1 MGDESQQGRLSDGSE
16 SNYLDGAR
24 LRFAERGTSLQLTVG
39 EEVSWLN
46 VRLTSLFPLSSPGTY
61 VLVYDSG
68 GAELCIIRSLAE
80 LDPDSR
86 RIATLR
92 LQSSYLLPVVRR
104 ILSVKERFGTLEWEV
119 ETDLG
124 RRRFMTQNTRE
135 TTVKLSSDRALLCD
149 IDGNRYEVG
158 EPRTLDAASRAY
170 MARYL

>member
-1 MGDESQQGRLSDGSE
+1 VGDESPQGKLSGVAE
-16 SNYLDGAR
+16 SNYLPGAR

-46 VRLTSLFPLSSPGTY
+46 VRLTGLFPLSSPGTY
-61 VLVYDSG
+61 VAVYDSG
-68 GAELCIIRSLAE
+68 GAELGIIRSLAE

-86 RIATLR
+86 EIATRR
-92 LQSSYLLPVVRR
+92 LQSSYLLPVVRS

-124 RRRFMTQNTRE
+124 RRKFVTRNTRE
-135 TTVKLSSDRALLCD
+135 TTVRLSSDRVLLCD
-149 IDGNRYEVG
+149 VDGNRYEVG
-158 EPRTLDAASRAY
+158 EPQSLDSASRAY